1 MMNYQDEGKDEDD
14 QDDDGD
20 EDVNSEMSYFI
31 SKCKCS

>member
-1 MMNYQDEGKDEDD
+1 MNTQDMDEDEND
-14 QDDDGD
+14 QEDHGD